1 MLQEREAKQE
11 GPVWT
16 AKLLPS
22 ETVKAHKELSE
33 HTGTE
38 S

>member
-1 MLQEREAKQE
+1 MLQEHEAKQE

-33 HTGTE
+33 HTGTDN
-38 S
+38 